1 MKTIKTGLA
10 SYGMSGQVFHAPFI
24 SVHPQFELTAITER
38 SKNLAKER
46 YPHVKIVR
54 SFDELLAMDEL
65 ELVVVN
71 TPDPTHYEYAKKALE
86 AGKHVVVEKPFTETV
101 AQGEV
106 LIALA
111 DQKGLMLCVYQ
122 NRRWDADFL
131 TVKEIL
137 KNKRMGRLVEFE
149 STFARFRNYIQP
161 NNWKE
166 QAGGM
171 TYNLGSHLIDQ
182 ALQLFGVPEAVF
194 ADIAVLRTDGV
205 VDDYFV
211 IHLLRPANDP
221 EVRIT
226 LKASYLMCEPEPRF
240 TLHGTEGSYIKYGV
254 DKQEELL
261 KKGCMPDMV
270 DWGIETEDEWGWLHT
285 CSEGQSLRKKYP
297 SQRGNYIGFYEAV
310 YQHLRHR
317 TPIETEARNVL
328 PVIRIIEAVKKSS
341 QQNCAVK
348 I

>member
-1 MKTIKTGLA
+1 MNKIKTGLA

-24 SVHPQFELTAITER
+24 STHPQFELTAIAER
-38 SKNLAKER
+38 SKDLAKER
-46 YPHVKIVR
+46 YPQAKIVR
-54 SFDELLAMDEL
+54 GFDELLAIDEL

-71 TPDPTHYEYAKKALE
+71 TPDPTHYEYTRKALE

-101 AQGEV
+101 EEGKE

-111 DQKGLMLCVYQ
+111 EQRGLMLCVYQ

-131 TVKEIL
+131 TVKDIL
-137 KNKRMGRLVEFE
+137 GKEKIGRVVEFE

-182 ALQLFGVPEAVF
+182 SLQLFGMPEAVF
-194 ADIAVLRTDGV
+194 ADIAILRTNGV

-211 IHLLRPANDP
+211 IHLLRPEKNP

-240 TLHGTEGSYIKYGV
+240 VLHGTEGSYRS
-254 DKQEELL
+254 EEAH
-261 KKGCMPDMV
+261 V
-270 DWGIETEDEWGWLHT
+270 
-285 CSEGQSLRKKYP
+285 
-297 SQRGNYIGFYEAV
+297 
-310 YQHLRHR
+310 
-317 TPIETEARNVL
+317 
-328 PVIRIIEAVKKSS
+328 
-341 QQNCAVK
+341 
-348 I
+348 

>member
-1 MKTIKTGLA
+1 MERIKTGLA

-24 SVHPQFELTAITER
+24 SIHPQFELTAITER

-46 YPHVKIVR
+46 YPQVKIVR
-54 SFDELLAMDEL
+54 SFDELLAIDEL

-71 TPDPTHYEYAKKALE
+71 TPDPTHYEYTRKALKS
-86 AGKHVVVEKPFTETV
+86 GKHVVVEKPFTETV
-101 AQGEV
+101 EQGEE

-111 DQKGLMLCVYQ
+111 RQKGLMLCVYQ

-131 TVKEIL
+131 TVREVLESGKI
-137 KNKRMGRLVEFE
+137 GRLVEFE

-182 ALQLFGVPEAVF
+182 SLQLFGIPEAVF
-194 ADIAVLRTDGV
+194 ADIAIMRTGGV

-211 IHLLRPANDP
+211 IHLLRPEKTPD
-221 EVRIT
+221 VRIT
-226 LKASYLMCEPEPRF
+226 LKAGYLMCEPEPRF
-240 TLHGTEGSYIKYGV
+240 VLHGTDGSYVKYGV
-254 DKQEELL
+254 DKQEDLL
-261 KKGCMPDMV
+261 KQGVIPNTP
-270 DWGIETEDEWGWLHT
+270 DWGIETEEEWGWLHT
-285 CSEGQSLRKKYP
+285 YYNGKSERKKYP
-297 SQRGNYIGFYEAV
+297 SQRGHYIGFYEAV
-310 YQHLRHR
+310 YQHLRHQI
-317 TPIETEARNVL
+317 PIETDAGNVI
-328 PVIRIIEAVKKSS
+328 PVIRIIEAARESS
-341 QQNCAVK
+341 RTGSVVK

>member
-1 MKTIKTGLA
+1 MNKIKTGLA

-24 SVHPQFELTAITER
+24 STHPQFELSAIAER
-38 SKNLAKER
+38 SKDLAKER
-46 YPHVKIVR
+46 YPQAKIVR
-54 SFDELLAMDEL
+54 GFDELLAIEEL
-65 ELVVVN
+65 ELIVVN
-71 TPDPTHYEYAKKALE
+71 TPDPTHYEYTRKALE

-101 AQGEV
+101 EEGKE

-111 DQKGLMLCVYQ
+111 EQRGLMLCVYQ

-131 TVKEIL
+131 TVKDIL
-137 KNKRMGRLVEFE
+137 GKEKIGRVVEFE

-182 ALQLFGVPEAVF
+182 SLQLFGMPEAVF
-194 ADIAVLRTDGV
+194 ADIAILRTNGV

-211 IHLLRPANDP
+211 IHLLRPEKNP

-240 TLHGTEGSYIKYGV
+240 VLHGTEGSYVKYGV
-254 DKQEELL
+254 DKQEDLL
-261 KKGCMPDMV
+261 KQGVIPHTP
-270 DWGIETEDEWGWLHT
+270 DWGVETEEEWGWLHT
-285 CSEGQSLRKKYP
+285 YHDGKSERKKFP
-297 SQRGNYIGFYEAV
+297 SQRGHYIGFYEAV
-310 YQHLRHR
+310 YQHLRHNV
-317 TPIETEARNVL
+317 PIETDARSVL
-328 PVIRIIEAVKKSS
+328 PVIRIIEVAKESS
-341 QQNCAVK
+341 RTGNIVK